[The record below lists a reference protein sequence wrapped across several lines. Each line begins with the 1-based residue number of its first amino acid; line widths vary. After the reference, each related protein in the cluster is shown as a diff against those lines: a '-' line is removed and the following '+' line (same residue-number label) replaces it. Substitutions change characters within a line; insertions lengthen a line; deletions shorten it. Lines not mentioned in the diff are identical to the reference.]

1 MIIFMSKY
9 LSILERFYK
18 KDAVNNSSAG
28 VYVVIILEISAPCLL
43 KTGYSNMNIEIDT
56 NEIYYLNIYTN

>member
-9 LSILERFYK
+9 LSILERFYNR
-18 KDAVNNSSAG
+18 DAVNNSSAG
-28 VYVVIILEISAPCLL
+28 VYVVIIIEISVPGLL

-56 NEIYYLNIYTN
+56 NEIYYLNIHTN